1 MAELISVAALNG
13 LVYGLLLFMLSSG
26 MTLIFSMMGVLNF
39 AHASFYMLGAYFAY
53 QISTAIGF
61 WPALLI
67 APLAVALLGAGI
79 ERFGLRRVHQYG
91 HVAELLFTFGVA
103 LILQELVMIIWGRFA
118 QPYVVPESL
127 AFTAFHLFSTGVPA
141 YRLFM
146 MATAVAMFV
155 SLYLVLAR
163 TRTGIIIQAAVT
175 HPQMVGMLGHDVP
188 RIYSLVFG
196 LGCGMAGLAG
206 VIAGNTFSTAPDM
219 AALLGGIV
227 FVVVIVGGLGSLT
240 GALVASLLIGVLQT
254 FMLATSFSAVDLLAS
269 VGWTLGPETPLYE
282 LWSMKSSHAA
292 PLLPYLLMVLMLAW
306 RPQGLF
312 GRRL

>member
-1 MAELISVAALNG
+1 VAELLSVAALNG

-67 APLAVALLGAGI
+67 APLAVALLGAGV
-79 ERFGLRRVHQYG
+79 ERLGLRRVHQHG

-103 LILQELVMIIWGRFA
+103 LIIQELVQIVWGRLA
-118 QPYVVPESL
+118 KPYRVPESL
-127 AFTAFHLFSTGVPA
+127 SFTAFHLFSTGVPA

-146 MATAVAMFV
+146 MVIAVAMFV
-155 SLYLVLAR
+155 GLYLVLVR

-206 VIAGNTFSTAPDM
+206 VIAGNTFNTAPDM

-269 VGWTLGPETPLYE
+269 VGWALGPDTPLYE

-292 PLLPYLLMVLMLAW
+292 PLLPYVLMVLMLAW